1 MSGTN
6 PIVGEDGT
14 GGASIAG
21 TLAVDAATKTLGGSG
36 DVSTQ
41 GTLYVKERERER
53 ERGREKR
60 KRERE
65 REEREGEREGGREKG
80 NERMRAGFSIH
91 IRER

>member
-6 PIVGEDGT
+6 PIVGEVGT

-53 ERGREKR
+53 EREREEKEGEGERRERGRER
-60 KRERE
+60 GG
-65 REEREGEREGGREKG
+65 EREGE
-80 NERMRAGFSIH
+80 
-91 IRER
+91 